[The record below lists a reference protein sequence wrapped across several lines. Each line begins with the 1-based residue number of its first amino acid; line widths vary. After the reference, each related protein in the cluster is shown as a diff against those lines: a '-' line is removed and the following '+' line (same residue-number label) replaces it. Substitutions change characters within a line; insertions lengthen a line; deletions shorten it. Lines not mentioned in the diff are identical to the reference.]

1 LTRQNNASYTE
12 KLKQSIQ
19 NILDREV
26 SSLQAFEQE
35 YKISSHPLKRT
46 FMAIGKLNKIHKG
59 KIAIIEI
66 AQEANLS
73 EQDVKFILQE
83 FIDQRLIEGYLHKN
97 TENNTEVLILNQDSY
112 FCQIDQMEH
121 DVFELKM
128 QCKQCLRFICL
139 DCYHKSNTETC
150 PFCKGKLTPVPR
162 IFKEQDVQLTSLKP
176 GKVKFSLS
184 DYYRIQK
191 KRLAERGV
199 KSTSSSIIDDFKAL
213 RKNWDGKW
221 SLSSLKE
228 KGRTYLEYRKVE
240 QKITKN
246 EKRIIDIIST
256 IYQIEKNNEIP
267 ISRIARLARLDIRLT
282 HEIVS
287 RLIARQSI
295 NGFIE
300 TADTYDNISDDILIL
315 GSDTFF
321 CEIHDESHIEPIDVT
336 KPHYQCINCFRTVCE
351 SCFEEM
357 KSQGMYNCL
366 FCGSKL
372 IHFTG

>member
-1 LTRQNNASYTE
+1 MVSFNTNNNSYTD
-12 KLKQSIQ
+12 KLKRSIE
-19 NILDREV
+19 NLLDREV

-46 FMAIGKLNKIHKG
+46 FIAIGKLNKIHKG
-59 KIAIIEI
+59 KIAVIEI
-66 AQEANLS
+66 SQEANLS

-83 FIDQRLIEGYLHKN
+83 FIDQRLIEGYLA
-97 TENNTEVLILNQDSY
+97 ENNGIEELILKQDSY
-112 FCQIDQMEH
+112 FCQLDQTEH
-121 DVFELKM
+121 DVFELRM
-128 QCKQCLRFICL
+128 QCNQCLRFICL

-162 IFKEQDVQLTSLKP
+162 IFKKQDVQLTTLKP
-176 GKVKFSLS
+176 GKVQFSLS
-184 DYYRIQK
+184 EYYKIQK
-191 KRLAERGV
+191 NKIAKRGI
-199 KSTSSSIIDDFKAL
+199 KSASSSIIEDLKTF

-228 KGRTYLEYRKVE
+228 RGKTYLEYRKVE
-240 QKITKN
+240 QKISKN

-256 IYQIEKNNEIP
+256 VYQIEKTNEIP
-267 ISRIARLARLDIRLT
+267 IARIARLARLDIELT

-300 TADTYDNISDDILIL
+300 TSKTYDTIEDDVLIL

-321 CEIHDESHIEPIDVT
+321 CEIHDESHTDPIDVT
-336 KPHYQCINCFRTVCE
+336 KPHYQCSNCFRSVCA
-351 SCFEEM
+351 SCFDEM
-357 KSQGMYNCL
+357 KSQGMYDCL